1 MSGTQAEI
9 MAVALDKYLGTEDQ
23 WCRGALARDK
33 DGCGLRTSVHRD
45 AVQHCAE
52 GAIIAATYNVSRTR
66 AGIPWS
72 VPISVCAEPVLQ
84 GVEQVLVQ
92 QHPELVEAIKRST
105 PSEKFNDGR
114 TLPMFNDG
122 FMYSDDVGEGFLVVK
137 TTPGV
142 GYQGI
147 RAAFEKYLAECQ
159 EKGL

>member
-33 DGCGLRTSVHRD
+33 DGSSLSTSVHRD

-52 GAIIAATYNVSRTR
+52 GAIIAAACDVLKTS
-66 AGIPWS
+66 AKIPWS

-122 FMYSDDVGEGFLVVK
+122 FMYSKDVGEGFSLVK
-137 TTPGV
+137 ITPGV